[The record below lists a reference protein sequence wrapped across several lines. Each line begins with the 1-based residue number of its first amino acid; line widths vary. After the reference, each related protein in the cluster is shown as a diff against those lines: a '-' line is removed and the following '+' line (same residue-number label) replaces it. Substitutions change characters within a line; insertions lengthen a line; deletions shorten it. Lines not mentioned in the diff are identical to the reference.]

1 MRSVVDI
8 SQSLTTPVVLDQ
20 NDYLPFGT
28 RVSNSQHA
36 QMGTNRWR
44 YAGKEAFPEL
54 NQLDF
59 GARIYD
65 PFTARWTA
73 VDKEAGKFLN
83 FGSYVYCGSN
93 PILHKELDGEVWD
106 TFIDVG
112 FLAYDVGS
120 AIYHGI
126 KGNHDAAKAS
136 LKSAGADLVFAVV
149 PGASVV
155 MVKGVKV
162 AHRGA
167 EMIRGGSEAFRGLRY
182 AGEFGVNSY
191 RTLRNA
197 VTKAFGKNSGLEV
210 HHLIEQRFAKV
221 LGLDPNKM
229 ASVVL
234 TKEEHKVF
242 TQQWR
247 KHIGYDKIDEAKGIT
262 TSSATKD
269 KIIEAAK
276 KVYKDYPEFLRI
288 IESL

>member
-1 MRSVVDI
+1 MVDI
-8 SQSLTTPVVLDQ
+8 SQSLTAPVVLEQ

-59 GARIYD
+59 GARMYD

-73 VDKEAGKFLN
+73 VDKEAGKFPN

-167 EMIRGGSEAFRGLRY
+167 EMIRGGSEAFRGLKY
-182 AGEFGVNSY
+182 AGEFGIDTYS
-191 RTLRNA
+191 RLRKA
-197 VTKAFGKNSGLEV
+197 VVEIYGKGSGLEV
-210 HHLIEQRFAKV
+210 HHLIEKRFAEV
-221 LGLDPNKM
+221 LNVNK
-229 ASVVL
+229 SSIPSTVL
-234 TKEEHKVF
+234 TKEEHRVF
-242 TQQWR
+242 TNFWR
-247 KHIGYDKIDEAKGIT
+247 DTIGYMKSNGEKRTD
-262 TSSATKD
+262 TSLE
-269 KIIEAAK
+269 KIINSAQK
-276 KVYKDYPEFLRI
+276 IYKDYPEFLEA
-288 IESL
+288 IENFFRNL

>member
-1 MRSVVDI
+1 MDI
-8 SQSLTTPVVLDQ
+8 SQSLTAPVVLEQ

-73 VDKEAGKFLN
+73 VDKEAGKFPN

-182 AGEFGVNSY
+182 AGEFGVGRYSQ
-191 RTLRNA
+191 LRKI
-197 VTKAFGKNSGLEV
+197 VTDVFGTGSGLEV
-210 HHLIEQRFAKV
+210 HHLIERRFAKG
-221 LGLDPNKM
+221 LGISESSIP
-229 ASVVL
+229 SVVL
-234 TKEEHKVF
+234 TKDEHRVF
-242 TQQWR
+242 TNLWR
-247 KHIGYDKIDEAKGIT
+247 ETIHYAKQGEESVRIT
-262 TSSATKD
+262 KEIVL
-269 KIIEAAK
+269 KAAEY
-276 KVYKDYPEFLRI
+276 VYKDYPEFYRI
-288 IESL
+288 VKEFLK